1 MPKPLEKPYFAIR
14 EPQNVGSRPTREEIE
29 LRAYQIY
36 VDRGGTDGHDV
47 EDWMQA
53 ERELLTIEAK
63 RERIGKMAAA

>member
-14 EPQNVGSRPTREEIE
+14 EPQNVGSRPTHEEIE

-53 ERELLTIEAK
+53 ERELLTKEAK
-63 RERIGKMAAA
+63 PERIGKMAAA